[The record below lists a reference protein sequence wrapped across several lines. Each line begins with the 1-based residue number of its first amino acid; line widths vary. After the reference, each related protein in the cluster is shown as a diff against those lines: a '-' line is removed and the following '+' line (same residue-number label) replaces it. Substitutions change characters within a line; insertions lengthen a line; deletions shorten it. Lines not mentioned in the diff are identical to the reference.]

1 MAAPPPAFVATAAV
15 APFPRPRVAQNPAT
29 PLVPLPP
36 NTTTVG
42 AARKRAR
49 EVEDMEKMGT
59 ATTSDLGA
67 FVEEEYRVVAA
78 AAPAAA
84 APAWFLPAI
93 QAAIAPAIQAAIAPI
108 QAAIMPIQATLTSI
122 QAQVRNVRIRE
133 RNRGFTTATAITWP
147 VAEQGPNVG
156 NAPAFPLLQII
167 TFGDVQ
173 KASVPN
179 LSMLGAHY
187 QEPAFNQG
195 SVADRRGALLNFL
208 LP

>member
-15 APFPRPRVAQNPAT
+15 APFPPPRVAQNPAT

-67 FVEEEYRVVAA
+67 FVEEEYSVVAA

-84 APAWFLPAI
+84 APAWFAPAI
-93 QAAIAPAIQAAIAPI
+93 QAAIAPAIQAAIVPI
-108 QAAIMPIQATLTSI
+108 QAQL
-122 QAQVRNVRIRE
+122 RNIRIRE
-133 RNRGFTTATAITWP
+133 RNRGFRTATAITWP

-156 NAPAFPLLQII
+156 NAPAFRLQIA
-167 TFGDVQ
+167 TFGDIHG
-173 KASVPN
+173 ASAAD
-179 LSMLGAHY
+179 LTLLGAHY
-187 QEPAFNQG
+187 QEPAFAQG
-195 SVADRRGALLNFL
+195 LVADRRAALLSFL

>member
-49 EVEDMEKMGT
+49 EVEDMERMGT

-84 APAWFLPAI
+84 APAWFAPAI
-93 QAAIAPAIQAAIAPI
+93 QAALAPIQAAIAPI
-108 QAAIMPIQATLTSI
+108 
-122 QAQVRNVRIRE
+122 
-133 RNRGFTTATAITWP
+133 
-147 VAEQGPNVG
+147 
-156 NAPAFPLLQII
+156 
-167 TFGDVQ
+167 
-173 KASVPN
+173 
-179 LSMLGAHY
+179 
-187 QEPAFNQG
+187 
-195 SVADRRGALLNFL
+195 
-208 LP
+208 